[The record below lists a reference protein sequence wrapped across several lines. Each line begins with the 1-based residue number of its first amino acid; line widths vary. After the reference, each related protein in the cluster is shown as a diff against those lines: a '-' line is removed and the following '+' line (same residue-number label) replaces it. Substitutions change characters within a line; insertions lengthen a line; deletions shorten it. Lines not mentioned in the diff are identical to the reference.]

1 MAIKP
6 MRIKKILLGQS
17 RGSLMALSFGFYL
30 LAMTLAFISINV
42 ASAYNLKKELTNI
55 AEGAINKSAQ
65 SINILAYYAGLN
77 RYSSNKRVP
86 IDCLVANIK
95 FHTLIAGAHLSGKQI
110 QVDNFDCSL
119 YEIWAQVSISGRLPV
134 DLTFLHINELNNL
147 TIRSKVGA
155 SSVYMPN

>member
-1 MAIKP
+1 
-6 MRIKKILLGQS
+6 
-17 RGSLMALSFGFYL
+17 MALSFGFYL

-86 IDCLVANIK
+86 IDCLAANIK
-95 FHTLIAGAHLSGKQI
+95 FYSLIKQVQISGKSI
-110 QVDNFDCSL
+110 QVISFNCQL
-119 YEIWAQVSISGRLPV
+119 YEENSTPPS
-134 DLTFLHINELNNL
+134 
-147 TIRSKVGA
+147 
-155 SSVYMPN
+155 

>member
-1 MAIKP
+1 MAIKL
-6 MRIKKILLGQS
+6 MRIKKVALGQS

-77 RYSSNKRVP
+77 RFSSNKRVP
-86 IDCLVANIK
+86 IDCLAANIK
-95 FHTLIAGAHLSGKQI
+95 FHTLLCLDIFEKSRLITRIDRIVFNDATHIRLI
-110 QVDNFDCSL
+110 M
-119 YEIWAQVSISGRLPV
+119 SIR
-134 DLTFLHINELNNL
+134 
-147 TIRSKVGA
+147 
-155 SSVYMPN
+155 